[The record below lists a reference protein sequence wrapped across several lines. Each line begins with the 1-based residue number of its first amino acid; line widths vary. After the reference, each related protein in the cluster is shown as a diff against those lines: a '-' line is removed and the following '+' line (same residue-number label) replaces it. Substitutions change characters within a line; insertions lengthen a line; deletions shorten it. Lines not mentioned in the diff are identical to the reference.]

1 MILPSKLF
9 FWPVLWLLWIKNMK
23 KQQLL
28 MSHLKLDICFRLLSD
43 CHSYADPTSESEWG
57 RAECYWPADLER
69 LTRTRSVMG
78 MLPPPRPHLVTLCHY
93 EIDVGNTTLPPVS
106 WPGKALSLSVFS
118 CFIVKIFCS
127 ILQTQSFTRIAECRN
142 IGPFKLIRI
151 DARQWCINEG
161 AVWSEPTSLTYNKQF
176 ISISSNWMKFQ
187 SFEKTHTGIIGTYK
201 KCH

>member
-1 MILPSKLF
+1 MSLTGRPWEADEDQECNGDVATPQASPCHLQSLRDRRGQYNT
-9 FWPVLWLLWIKNMK
+9 PASVLAR
-23 KQQLL
+23 Q
-28 MSHLKLDICFRLLSD
+28 SS
-43 CHSYADPTSESEWG
+43 
-57 RAECYWPADLER
+57 
-69 LTRTRSVMG
+69 
-78 MLPPPRPHLVTLCHY
+78 
-93 EIDVGNTTLPPVS
+93 
-106 WPGKALSLSVFS
+106 LSLSVFS